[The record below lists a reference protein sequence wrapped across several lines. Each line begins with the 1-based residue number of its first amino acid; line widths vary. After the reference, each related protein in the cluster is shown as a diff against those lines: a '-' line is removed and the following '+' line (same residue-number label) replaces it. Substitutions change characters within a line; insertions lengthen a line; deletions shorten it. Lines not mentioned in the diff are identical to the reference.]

1 MELQHLVVRLPVVR
15 PAELD
20 LAPLIPVFHRWIR
33 EGWCPELLID
43 VADYRHVPIG
53 PGVVLVG
60 HEADYAMENG
70 SSAPALRY
78 TRKDVVAGGN
88 GLRLRQAL
96 GAAFTAAARL
106 EAAPELAGAL
116 RFNRRELELS
126 INDRLLAPNEPET
139 YQAVLPELQEP
150 CRELLGDGT
159 AFAYGQ
165 GDPRERF
172 TIRVHTAEGFSLEHV
187 PAQPT

>member
-1 MELQHLVVRLPVVR
+1 M
-15 PAELD
+15 
-20 LAPLIPVFHRWIR
+20 
-33 EGWCPELLID
+33 
-43 VADYRHVPIG
+43 VAG
-53 PGVVLVG
+53 GF
-60 HEADYAMENG
+60 
-70 SSAPALRY
+70 
-78 TRKDVVAGGN
+78 AGGN
-88 GLRLRQAL
+88 GLRLGQAL

-126 INDRLLAPNEPET
+126 INDRLLAPNEPKT

-172 TIRVHTAEGFSLEHV
+172 TIRVHTAEGFSLERV